1 MHIKCKFLTDSM
13 FFFPLFH
20 KKCHEIHMKLN
31 HSVNFFSFWE
41 IAGGECLVP
50 FINVKNLSQT
60 YLFICVYYAFNVS
73 NLCKHSACKLEKL
86 FHTMHL
92 SNNVIYLI
100 KILFWELYQF
110 FSLNWMRLHKSSID
124 WPLRVRKYIT
134 LSVCFV
140 EKQWLLTWIHSWS
153 FSYNTME
160 MFLILVSLWDCS

>member
-1 MHIKCKFLTDSM
+1 M

-20 KKCHEIHMKLN
+20 KKCQKIHIKLN
-31 HSVNFFSFWE
+31 HSVNFFRNSRGKMLSTTHKCEKSFT
-41 IAGGECLVP
+41 
-50 FINVKNLSQT
+50 NL
-60 YLFICVYYAFNVS
+60 FVYMCILCFEFNVS

-100 KILFWELYQF
+100 KILYWELYQF
-110 FSLNWMRLHKSSID
+110 FSLNWMRLRKSSID
-124 WPLRVRKYIT
+124 WPLRVRKYIA

-140 EKQWLLTWIHSWS
+140 ERQWLLTWIHSWS